1 VGGFRY
7 ELGERLADLL
17 REQGYQAEL
26 RRRWAALPSVT
37 ATAKPAVASAAEKI
51 IGEALSADFYPLMQD
66 THRDAKA
73 ADLRK
78 AMKER
83 GYQIISGEGAY
94 APFKARGW
102 FECGKIDKLGHE
114 KHASNLFSRLIGE
127 ELEEVK
133 RHIIGL
139 LKAGW
144 SSVRVVTDHAGFFFP
159 VAYPRLPCRS
169 I

>member
-1 VGGFRY
+1 
-7 ELGERLADLL
+7 
-17 REQGYQAEL
+17 
-26 RRRWAALPSVT
+26 VT
-37 ATAKPAVASAAEKI
+37 ATAKPAVAPAAEKI

-159 VAYPRLPCRS
+159 VAYPRLPRRS